1 MNVSVRNL
9 APYARVKQHLKDG
22 LAQGLWAPGALMPS
36 ESELVA
42 QFGVSRMTVNRAL
55 KELQAEG
62 LVNRVQ
68 GVGSFAAPLHK
79 VSSILRLRDVHDEI
93 AERGHVHQAQVHL
106 QAAEAATK
114 GLAAQLGLSPGD
126 EVFHT
131 CIVHLENGVPLQ
143 VEDRYV
149 NPTEVPNYLA
159 QDFAQTTPTHYLFET
174 TALWRA
180 QYTIE
185 SSLPTKKEAQWLG
198 IAPAD
203 PCLVVVRRTMSRTG
217 VITLARLVHPGRR
230 YLLEGQFEP

>member
-1 MNVSVRNL
+1 MNAAAQNL

-22 LAQGLWAPGALMPS
+22 LAQGLWPPGVQMPS

-79 VSSILRLRDVHDEI
+79 VSSMLRLRDVHDEI

-106 QAAEAATK
+106 QTTELATK
-114 GLAAQLGLSPGD
+114 GLAAQLGLRAGAK
-126 EVFHT
+126 VFHT

-149 NPTEVPNYLA
+149 NPAEAPGYLA
-159 QDFAQTTPTHYLFET
+159 QDFSQTTPTHYLFEA

-185 SSLPTKKEAQWLG
+185 SSLPTPQEAQWLG
-198 IAPAD
+198 IATAD

>member
-1 MNVSVRNL
+1 MKVSVRNL
-9 APYARVKQHLKDG
+9 APYAQVKQHLKDG
-22 LAQGLWAPGALMPS
+22 LAQGQWAPGALMPS

-79 VSSILRLRDVHDEI
+79 VSSMLRLRDVHDEI

-106 QAAEAATK
+106 QTAEAATK
-114 GLAAQLGLSPGD
+114 GLAAQLGLIPGD
-126 EVFHT
+126 QVFHT

-149 NPTEVPNYLA
+149 NPAEAPDYLG
-159 QDFAQTTPTHYLFET
+159 QDFSQTTPTHYLFEA

-203 PCLVVVRRTMSRTG
+203 PCLVVVRRTMSRNG
-217 VITLARLVHPGRR
+217 VITLARLVHPGSR

>member
-1 MNVSVRNL
+1 MNVSARIL
-9 APYARVKQHLKDG
+9 APYAQVKQHLKDG

-79 VSSILRLRDVHDEI
+79 VSSMLRLRDVHDEI
-93 AERGHVHQAQVHL
+93 AERGHVHQAQVQL
-106 QAAEAATK
+106 QTSEAATK

-149 NPTEVPNYLA
+149 NPAEAPDYLA
-159 QDFAQTTPTHYLFET
+159 QDFSHTTPTHYLFEA

-203 PCLVVVRRTMSRTG
+203 PCLVVVRRTMSRSG

>member
-1 MNVSVRNL
+1 MNVSARIL
-9 APYARVKQHLKDG
+9 APYAQVKQHLKDG

-79 VSSILRLRDVHDEI
+79 VSSMLRLRDVHDEI
-93 AERGHVHQAQVHL
+93 AERGHVHQAQVQL
-106 QAAEAATK
+106 QTSEAATK

-149 NPTEVPNYLA
+149 NPAEAPDYLA
-159 QDFAQTTPTHYLFET
+159 QDFSHTTPTHYLFEA

-203 PCLVVVRRTMSRTG
+203 PCLVVVRRTMSRSG
-217 VITLARLVHPGRR
+217 VITLARLVHPGHR

>member
-1 MNVSVRNL
+1 MNAPTRGQ
-9 APYARVKQHLKDG
+9 APYARVKQFLKDG
-22 LAQGLWAPGALMPS
+22 LAQGQWPSGALMPS

-68 GVGSFAAPLHK
+68 GLGSFAAPLHK
-79 VSSILRLRDVHDEI
+79 VSSMLRLRDVHDEI
-93 AERGHVHQAQVHL
+93 AERGHVHQALVQL
-106 QAAEAATK
+106 QTSESAPGA
-114 GLAAQLGLSPGD
+114 LAAQLGLSPGA

-131 CIVHLENGVPLQ
+131 CIVHLENGRPLQ

-149 NPTEVPNYLA
+149 NPAEAPAYLA
-159 QDFAQTTPTHYLFET
+159 QDFSQTTPTHYLFEA

-185 SSLPTKKEAQWLG
+185 SGLPTAQEARWLG
-198 IAPAD
+198 IAESD
-203 PCLVVVRRTMSRTG
+203 PCLVVVRRTMSRHG
-217 VITLARLVHPGRR
+217 VITLARLVHPGSR
-230 YLLEGQFEP
+230 YVLEGHFEP

>member
-1 MNVSVRNL
+1 MNVSARIL
-9 APYARVKQHLKDG
+9 APYAQVKQHLKDG

-79 VSSILRLRDVHDEI
+79 VSSMLRLRDVHDEI
-93 AERGHVHQAQVHL
+93 AERGHLHQAQVQL
-106 QAAEAATK
+106 QTSEAATK

-149 NPTEVPNYLA
+149 NPTEAPDYLA
-159 QDFAQTTPTHYLFET
+159 QDFSHTTPTHYLFEA

-203 PCLVVVRRTMSRTG
+203 PCLVVVRRTMSRSG

>member
-1 MNVSVRNL
+1 MNVSARIL
-9 APYARVKQHLKDG
+9 APYAQVKQHLKDG

-79 VSSILRLRDVHDEI
+79 VSSMLRLRDVHDEI
-93 AERGHVHQAQVHL
+93 AERGHVHQAQVQL
-106 QAAEAATK
+106 QTSEAATK

-149 NPTEVPNYLA
+149 NPAEAPDYLA
-159 QDFAQTTPTHYLFET
+159 QDFSHTTPTHYLFEA

-203 PCLVVVRRTMSRTG
+203 PCLVVVRRTMSRSG
-217 VITLARLVHPGRR
+217 VITLARLVHPGHS

>member
-1 MNVSVRNL
+1 MNVSVRSP

-22 LAQGLWAPGALMPS
+22 LAQGRWAAGALMPS

-62 LVNRVQ
+62 LVDRVQ
-68 GVGSFAAPLHK
+68 GVGSFAAQLHK
-79 VSSILRLRDVHDEI
+79 VSSMLRLRDVHDEI
-93 AERGHVHQAQVHL
+93 AERGHRHQARVHL
-106 QAAEAATK
+106 QAEEAASS
-114 GLAAQLGLSPGD
+114 GLAAQLGVSPGSA
-126 EVFHT
+126 VFHT

-149 NPTEVPNYLA
+149 NPGEAPQYLA
-159 QDFAQTTPTHYLFET
+159 QDFTQITPTHYLFEA

-185 SSLPTKKEAQWLG
+185 SSLPTPQEAQWLG
-198 IAPAD
+198 IAAAD

-217 VITLARLVHPGRR
+217 VITLARLVHPGSR
-230 YLLEGQFEP
+230 YVLEGQFEP

>member
-1 MNVSVRNL
+1 MNVSARIL
-9 APYARVKQHLKDG
+9 APYAQVKQHLKDG

-79 VSSILRLRDVHDEI
+79 VSSMLRLRDVHDEI
-93 AERGHVHQAQVHL
+93 AERGHVHQAQVQL
-106 QAAEAATK
+106 QTSEAATK

-149 NPTEVPNYLA
+149 NPAEAPDYLA
-159 QDFAQTTPTHYLFET
+159 QDFSHTTPTHYLFEA

-217 VITLARLVHPGRR
+217 VITLARLVHPGCR